1 MDIYNGMIFTNKKG
15 FKWRVVDCQRLKKIL
30 VESCEWHQY
39 TTVVTKESIKRGAIF
54 YPYGKMSDG
63 CYAGKGAW
71 ISSSKNPHFHTWAS
85 LRTRTL
91 DTNFKQRHKSYI
103 DCSLCEE
110 WMCMQNFCDWA
121 ESTKPKDT
129 SVKWELDKDLLI
141 EGNKLYSP
149 ETCCWLPKE
158 INLFLSKMGEKAIYP
173 KTLKDGS
180 EVYVVFVREG
190 KEKQVEKGSH
200 YIGTYYSY
208 EMAVDKWRWVK
219 KQRLNS
225 LIKQYEHLMSD
236 VVIERLSA
244 LKIS

>member
-1 MDIYNGMIFTNKKG
+1 MDLHNGMIFTTKKG
-15 FKWRVVDCQRLKKIL
+15 FKWRVLDCSVSRKVV
-30 VESCEWHQY
+30 VESLEWKPY
-39 TTVVTKESIKRGAIF
+39 KTTARKESIQSGVVF

-63 CYAGKGAW
+63 CYAGEGRW
-71 ISSSKNPHFHTWAS
+71 LSSPKNPHFQVWCG

-91 DTNFKQRHKSYI
+91 DDDFKQEHKSYI

-121 ESTKPKDT
+121 ESTKPKDN
-129 SVKWELDKDLLI
+129 SIRWELDKDLLI
-141 EGNKLYSP
+141 EGNRLYSP

-158 INLFLSKMGEKAIYP
+158 INLFLSKMSEKAIYP
-173 KTLKDGS
+173 KTLADGGV
-180 EVYVVFVREG
+180 VYRVFVREG

-219 KQRLNS
+219 KQRLNA
-225 LIKQYEHLMSD
+225 LIQQYRHLMSD

-244 LKIS
+244 LNIE